1 MNGGYAGGNNTTL
14 GTGSVGG
21 GRGGGGTGLP
31 AFAPE
36 QHQIDQNVREAEARL
51 AARRRARAEARAA
64 RMKLL
69 DAADDEGG
77 GSGRPRN
84 RDVRAASIASASS
97 RRSSDAE
104 SEFGEYSREDLED
117 QLRKAL
123 VMSHQLD
130 SEKQALNYMVETLRD
145 DMEELMENMVQLRK
159 KLADKIRAFDQQTRD
174 FNNLQQ
180 DKSYLEHQ
188 ISERDRLIGEHGLVL
203 VGEDEGQLQLLSKDM
218 SEVLRSAGEGNLEKK
233 LQSLAEE
240 KTSLEDEVTRLREE
254 LREERARVHR
264 LEDMSRQAGGR
275 DTQAILDAQRE
286 ASKIVSDY
294 KYRLKRAEQEVTT
307 LSSQAARLDTQ
318 LKHYKSQAELSEKAE
333 EELKAEKR
341 KILRELREAQARIDE
356 LETSNSHLQKRMDK
370 LKTARS
376 QILSE
381 AARDTSPP
389 PI

>member
-1 MNGGYAGGNNTTL
+1 M
-14 GTGSVGG
+14 
-21 GRGGGGTGLP
+21 GRNP
-31 AFAPE
+31 CC
-36 QHQIDQNVREAEARL
+36 
-51 AARRRARAEARAA
+51 
-64 RMKLL
+64 
-69 DAADDEGG
+69 
-77 GSGRPRN
+77 
-84 RDVRAASIASASS
+84 
-97 RRSSDAE
+97 
-104 SEFGEYSREDLED
+104 
-117 QLRKAL
+117 
-123 VMSHQLD
+123 
-130 SEKQALNYMVETLRD
+130 
-145 DMEELMENMVQLRK
+145 
-159 KLADKIRAFDQQTRD
+159 
-174 FNNLQQ
+174 
-180 DKSYLEHQ
+180 
-188 ISERDRLIGEHGLVL
+188 
-203 VGEDEGQLQLLSKDM
+203 
-218 SEVLRSAGEGNLEKK
+218 
-233 LQSLAEE
+233 
-240 KTSLEDEVTRLREE
+240 RLREE